1 MGQYFA
7 LDYDGPPFE
16 LFGQAHLTALAIIT
30 LCSLSYFYFRNI
42 WGEKEKK
49 IIRWIFA
56 IAIVVTESTLHIWS
70 LYWGIWNI
78 QTTLPL
84 HMCAVLIW
92 LSSYMLVTKNYSI
105 YEFVYFMGLGGAM
118 QAILTPADAAAYNF
132 PHFRIMQTF
141 IAHGLLI
148 NIAMYM
154 TVVEG
159 FRPTLQSFKRVF
171 IWTNIYMVAIFFVNL
186 AIGSNY
192 LFVAGKPDFPTLLD
206 LLAPWPW
213 YIIELEAIAFAIFFV
228 LYIPFL
234 IKDWRGSAQTNR
246 QPAQTQ

>member
-1 MGQYFA
+1 MGKYFDLVYGGA
-7 LDYDGPPFE
+7 PFV
-16 LFGQAHLTALAIIT
+16 LFGPAHLTALAIIT
-30 LCSLSYFYFRNI
+30 LFCFSHLYFRKV

-49 IIRWIFA
+49 IARWVFA
-56 IAIVVTESTLHIWS
+56 IAIVVTESSLHVWS

-78 QTTLPL
+78 QTMLPL

-92 LSSYMLVTKNYSI
+92 LSAYMLVTKNYAI

-118 QAILTPADAAAYNF
+118 QAVLTPADAAAYNF

-148 NIAMYM
+148 NIAIYM

-171 IWTNIYMVAIFFVNL
+171 IGTNLYMIPVFFLNL

-206 LLAPWPW
+206 MLAPWPW
-213 YIIELEAIAFAIFFV
+213 YIFEIEAIAFAIFFI

-234 IKDWRGSAQTNR
+234 IKDWRAKSTL
-246 QPAQTQ
+246 PAQTA